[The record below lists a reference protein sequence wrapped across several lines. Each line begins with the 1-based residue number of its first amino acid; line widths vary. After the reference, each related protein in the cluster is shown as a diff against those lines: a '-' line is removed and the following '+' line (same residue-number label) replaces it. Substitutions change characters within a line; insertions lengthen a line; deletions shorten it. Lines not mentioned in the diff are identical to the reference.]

1 MRSAA
6 LLSQTFNRPWLVRTP
21 AMTSNAL
28 DGRSA
33 VPAAS
38 LSARRKRGSKRLEQ
52 VTAGQR

>member
-52 VTAGQR
+52 VTVGQR